1 MAFLRRGG
9 LGHQFIVNYLFC
21 LEELT
26 ILQFLFPMYV
36 NKTIIMDVSLLNV

>member
-9 LGHQFIVNYLFC
+9 LGHRFIFNYLFC

-26 ILQFLFPMYV
+26 ILLFLLPM
-36 NKTIIMDVSLLNV
+36 